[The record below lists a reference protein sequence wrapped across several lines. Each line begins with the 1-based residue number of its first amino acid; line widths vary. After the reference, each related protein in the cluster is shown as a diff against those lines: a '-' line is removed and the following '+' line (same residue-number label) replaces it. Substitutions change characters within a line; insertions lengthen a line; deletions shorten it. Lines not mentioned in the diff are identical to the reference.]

1 MTTPFPTYLSFLGI
15 AKETTL
21 GTAAAAT
28 SFIPVHSL
36 KPVDNQKYLTDKGW
50 RGVYADEFG
59 EIAGTYHTT
68 FDFDGDVFPD
78 TIGFPLA
85 GLLGDV
91 AVTGTAAP
99 YTTTMGLLNSG
110 SGQPPTYTL
119 TDYDSIDARQFPGFT
134 FEDIA
139 LKFNADGLLTYS
151 AKGIALPA
159 INNLAKPTS
168 SFSALPPIA
177 GWTGVVSIGGTVVN
191 TLLDGEVSIK
201 RKLTVI
207 DAVDN
212 SNGPRN
218 IFAGPVNVDG
228 KMTIVTTDNSALNA
242 YLTNSQPSLDV
253 NYQQGTGTS
262 AVQIKLH
269 MSKCAYTAATLER
282 GKDYLT
288 TQVTFKAIA
297 NTTDVGASGGLSPI
311 KATLQNAIATG
322 TYK

>member
-1 MTTPFPTYLSFLGI
+1 MTSPFPTYLSFLGI
-15 AKETTL
+15 AKEATA
-21 GTAAAAT
+21 GTPVSAT

-50 RGVYADEFG
+50 RGSYTDEYG
-59 EIAGTYHTT
+59 EIPGTYHTT
-68 FDFDGDVFPD
+68 YDFDGDVFPD

-91 AVTGTAAP
+91 TVTGASAP
-99 YTTTMGLLNSG
+99 YSTGFALLNSG

-119 TDYDSIDARQFPGFT
+119 SDFDSLDTRQFPGFT

-159 INNLAKPTS
+159 INGVVKPTS
-168 SFSALPPIA
+168 SFSALPPVA
-177 GWTGVVSIGGTVVN
+177 GWTGVISIGGSVVN
-191 TLLDGEVSIK
+191 TLLDGEISLK

-218 IFAGPVNVDG
+218 IFAGPLSVDG
-228 KMTIVTTDNSALNA
+228 KMTIVTMDSSALTA

-253 NYQQGTGTS
+253 NYQAGAGAA
-262 AVQIKLH
+262 AVGLQLH

-297 NTTDVGASGGLSPI
+297 NTLDAGTSGGLSPI
-311 KATLQNAIATG
+311 KATVKNAIAAG